1 MMRPFRLLAAI
12 LLLVVGAEIAAIL
25 RTPTYS
31 AELAAAKAAY
41 ETALAEHETLK
52 KAASA
57 SAAQWTR

>member
-1 MMRPFRLLAAI
+1 MRPFRILAAF
-12 LLLVVGAEIAAIL
+12 LLLIVGAEIAAIL

-31 AELAAAKAAY
+31 AELVAAKAAY
-41 ETALAEHETLK
+41 EQALAENRALK

>member
-1 MMRPFRLLAAI
+1 MRPFRILAAI
-12 LLLVVGAEIAAIL
+12 MLLVVGAEIAAIIN
-25 RTPTYS
+25 TPTYS

-41 ETALAEHETLK
+41 EAALKENKVLK